1 MDIMIEGEELYRT
14 VINGSKNLYWINMNL
29 IFRFFVLKYS
39 ALLFSISNVK
49 GFMRI

>member
-14 VINGSKNLYWINMNL
+14 VINGSKNLYRITLNL
-29 IFRFFVLKYS
+29 TFRFSVLKYS

-49 GFMRI
+49 DFMRI